1 MKTKFNQRKIKL
13 AIASAI
19 IAAGAAGLSATS
31 YAGTAS
37 GTMTVTTEVSM
48 SCTISAGAMTFLS
61 YDPTATLD
69 NDAEATL
76 TSLCTS
82 GGAVIIT
89 MDEGDHAQD
98 GTSVEVPLRAM
109 SNGEGE
115 SAEELVYQVY
125 SDSAGGT
132 VWGNTS
138 DTGKSITADGTS
150 QQFTVYGRIENG
162 LPVTE
167 GSFSDSI
174 AVTLSY

>member
-37 GTMTVTTEVSM
+37 GTMEVRTTVAM
-48 SCTISAGAMTFLS
+48 SCTISAEQMTFDS

-125 SDSAGGT
+125 SDSARGI
-132 VWGNTS
+132 VWGNT
-138 DTGKSITADGTS
+138 DLTGKSITADGTA
-150 QQFTVYGRIENG
+150 QAFTAYGRIPKNQTVG
-162 LPVTE
+162 A
-167 GSFSDSI
+167 GSFSDSVT
-174 AVTLSY
+174 VTLTY